1 MLRSIIM
8 LSQASSVK
16 DILENFKAFLLFSKL
31 PVMVLQSV
39 VQENTRC
46 YQAAIYTLIPCLPVS
61 VRMTMW
67 RYSCIFEVAIPCTG
81 HYLTRALHEPTNMA
95 NASIIAVRMFIFIS
109 FAFYGLTF
117 SFAHFFCI
125 HYFSVFPY
133 IADTSRAVGVK
144 EQCEHFAYK
153 VGVDF
158 TLPLRHAHTRHRY
171 DSLCLCSTGGFY
183 TTMLSR
189 YSCIWGICRTRI
201 CGTLHNTAHRRLILS
216 LLAVILFIFN
226 VFNLYSF
233 YHSHNIY
240 RHELI

>member
-1 MLRSIIM
+1 MLG
-8 LSQASSVK
+8 
-16 DILENFKAFLLFSKL
+16 
-31 PVMVLQSV
+31 
-39 VQENTRC
+39 
-46 YQAAIYTLIPCLPVS
+46 
-61 VRMTMW
+61 

-81 HYLTRALHEPTNMA
+81 HYLTGHCMSQPIWLMQAC
-95 NASIIAVRMFIFIS
+95 SAVRMFIFIS
-109 FAFYGLTF
+109 FAVYGLTF

-133 IADTSRAVGVK
+133 IADASRAVGVK

-189 YSCIWGICRTRI
+189 YSCIWGICRTEFAARSTI
-201 CGTLHNTAHRRLILS
+201 QPTGGYIVFTCCYT
-216 LLAVILFIFN
+216 FIFN

-233 YHSHNIY
+233 TTAITYTVMN
-240 RHELI
+240 